1 MNREASSGLPR
12 KIATGRK
19 KREGGEELQGVF
31 FSGGS
36 QTPGEGKELWEEG
49 KRGMNSIGPWIYF
62 IDI

>member
-31 FSGGS
+31 FLEEAKHPERAKSF
-36 QTPGEGKELWEEG
+36 GKKEREV
-49 KRGMNSIGPWIYF
+49 
-62 IDI
+62 